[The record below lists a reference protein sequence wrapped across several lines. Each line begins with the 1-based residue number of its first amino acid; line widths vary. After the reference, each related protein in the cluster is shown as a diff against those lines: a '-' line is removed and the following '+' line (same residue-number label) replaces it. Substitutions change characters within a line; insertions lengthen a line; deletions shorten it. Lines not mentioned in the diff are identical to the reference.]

1 MLKSIALLVIAI
13 LLINV
18 VVIGISLIQQ
28 TGKVSQ
34 AGANVASLE
43 SKVSGLTGDITALQ
57 RNISSLQASITESEA
72 KSATLQTALNKANAD
87 LLNTLRGNLPPP
99 PSPTPPVNPT
109 GPAAFVTSD
118 LKINEILLQPADT
131 ATVTVTVTNTGGQ
144 TGTYQVVLKVNGA
157 TFATKPV
164 TLDGGKNEV
173 VIFGINP
180 GKELKAI
187 ITVDNLSV
195 EALWEIH

>member
-28 TGKVSQ
+28 TGKVNQ
-34 AGANVASLE
+34 ASANVTSLE
-43 SKVSGLTGDITALQ
+43 SKVSGLTGEITALQ
-57 RNISSLQASITESEA
+57 NNIADLLASITESEA
-72 KSATLQTALNKANAD
+72 KSAALQTELNKVNTD
-87 LLNTLRGNLPPP
+87 LLNALRGITVPL
-99 PSPTPPVNPT
+99 PTPPVNPT

-131 ATVTVTVTNTGGQ
+131 ATVSVTVTNTGAE
-144 TGTYQVVLKVNGA
+144 TGTYPVVLKLNGE
-157 TFATKPV
+157 TFATKSV

-173 VIFGINP
+173 VVFGVNP
-180 GKELKAI
+180 GKELKAV

-195 EALWEIH
+195 AALWEVH